1 MISLETKK
9 THLGA
14 ESSGIRDNCRFLH
27 VALMGYEVI
36 WGRTV
41 LGERSLAS
49 SDTLDVTVQALPE
62 KLLFSIKILAF
73 FYSELMVALV

>member
-1 MISLETKK
+1 
-9 THLGA
+9 
-14 ESSGIRDNCRFLH
+14 
-27 VALMGYEVI
+27 MGYEVI